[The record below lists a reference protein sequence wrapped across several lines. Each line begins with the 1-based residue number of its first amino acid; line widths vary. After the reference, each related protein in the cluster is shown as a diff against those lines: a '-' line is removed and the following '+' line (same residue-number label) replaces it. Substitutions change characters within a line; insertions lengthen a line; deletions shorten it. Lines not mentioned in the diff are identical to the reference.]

1 MIAVLRE
8 KRGVTGGCFRLPFA
22 EEGLYLSVSDSL
34 RNLAIYLFRSALGDH
49 RGSQQEMNSKPHC
62 FRVMRSCRV
71 SGAGYRSKI

>member
-49 RGSQQEMNSKPHC
+49 RVLNRKANHTGPE
-62 FRVMRSCRV
+62 
-71 SGAGYRSKI
+71 